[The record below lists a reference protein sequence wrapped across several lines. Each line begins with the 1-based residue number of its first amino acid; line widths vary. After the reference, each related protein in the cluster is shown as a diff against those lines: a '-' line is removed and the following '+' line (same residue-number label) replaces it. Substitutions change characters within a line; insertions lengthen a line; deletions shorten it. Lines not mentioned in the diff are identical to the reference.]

1 MSGKMRILIAY
12 DGSSCADAALDDLR
26 HAGLPAEVDA
36 LVLSVADVWPPTS
49 YDGAPTALDDNLPP
63 AVKMARVQAIQAVQA
78 AETLARQAARI
89 VKSLFPGWDVRSEA
103 VADSPAWAIIKMADQ
118 WPADLVVLGS
128 HGHSALHRFV
138 LGSVS
143 QKVLT
148 EARCSVRIARERRR
162 EGPLRLVVGVDGS
175 PGADLAVQTMTHRDW
190 PTGTQALVVAVM
202 DTRLNIEENAL
213 TPTDEGW
220 VEASHE
226 ETIHWIDETVRETAD
241 EFRRGGLSVETLL
254 GDGDAKHVLVE
265 QSESWGADSIFVG
278 ASGMTRR
285 SYMVLGSVSTAV
297 AARAHCSVEVVR
309 KAT

>member
-26 HAGLPAEVDA
+26 RAGLPAEAEA

-49 YDGAPTALDDNLPP
+49 SDGAPPALDDSLPP

-78 AETLARQAARI
+78 AETLAHQAARI

-103 VADSPAWAIIKMADQ
+103 MADSPAWAIIKRADQ
-118 WPADLVVLGS
+118 WPADLIILGS

-175 PGADLAVQTMTHRDW
+175 PGADLAVQTMARRDW
-190 PTGTQALVVAVM
+190 PPDSQALVVAVM
-202 DTRLNIEENAL
+202 DTRLNIEANAI
-213 TPTDEGW
+213 TPSDEGW

-226 ETIHWIDETVRETAD
+226 EAVHWIDETVGRAAD
-241 EFRRGGLSVETLL
+241 QIRNRGLRVETLL
-254 GDGDAKHVLVE
+254 GDGDAKHVLIE
-265 QSESWGADSIFVG
+265 QSESWDADCVFVG

-297 AARAHCSVEVVR
+297 AARASCSVEVVR
-309 KAT
+309 KAS

>member
-26 HAGLPAEVDA
+26 RAGLPSEAEA

-49 YDGAPTALDDNLPP
+49 YNGAPEVPDDDLPP
-63 AVKMARVQAIQAVQA
+63 AVKMARVQALQAVQA
-78 AETLARQAARI
+78 ADTLARQAARI
-89 VKSLFPGWDVRSEA
+89 VKTLFPGWDVRSQA
-103 VADSPAWAIIKMADQ
+103 LADSPAWAIIKTADQ

-148 EARCSVRIARERRR
+148 EARCSVRIARERRH
-162 EGPLRLVVGVDGS
+162 EGPIRLVVGVDGS
-175 PGADLAVQTMTHRDW
+175 PGAELALHTLAGRDW
-190 PTGTQALVVAVM
+190 PADSQALVVAVM
-202 DTRLNIEENAL
+202 DTRMNVTENAI

-220 VEASHE
+220 VEASHT
-226 ETIHWIDETVRETAD
+226 ETTHRVDETVNEAA
-241 EFRRGGLSVETLL
+241 EQLRRSGLGVETLI

-265 QSESWGADSIFVG
+265 ESETWAADCIFVG

>member
-26 HAGLPAEVDA
+26 RAGLPSDAEA

-49 YDGAPTALDDNLPP
+49 YDGAPAALDENLPA
-63 AVKMARVQAIQAVQA
+63 AVKMARAQAIQAVQA
-78 AETLARQAARI
+78 AETLARQAADI
-89 VKSLFPGWDVRSEA
+89 VKTLFPDWEVRSEA
-103 VADSPAWAIIKMADQ
+103 VADSPAWAIIKLADQ

-148 EARCSVRIARERRR
+148 EARCSVRIARERHR
-162 EGPLRLVVGVDGS
+162 EGPLRLVIGVDGS
-175 PGADLAVQTMTHRDW
+175 PGAELALHTLAGRDW
-190 PTGTQALVVAVM
+190 PPDTQALVVAVM
-202 DTRLNIEENAL
+202 DTRLNVEENAI
-213 TPTDEGW
+213 TPTAEGW
-220 VEASHE
+220 VEASHA
-226 ETIHWIDETVRETAD
+226 ETVQWIDETVNEAAD
-241 EFRRGGLSVETLL
+241 QLRRTGLNVETLI
-254 GDGDAKHVLVE
+254 GDGDAQHVLVE
-265 QSESWGADSIFVG
+265 AGETWGADCVFVG

-309 KAT
+309 KAN